1 MRRPPPELTILPLD
15 TGRIAAAQRSFR
27 PRRSG
32 YRWRDDRRRTHPET
46 PDESIPQD
54 PGNPGLAPR
63 RASGRPSAEGATSSD
78 EDGLTRDEREREE
91 TTVSEAIGQRT
102 PRHRADGERETE
114 R

>member
-1 MRRPPPELTILPLD
+1 MSDNAPI
-15 TGRIAAAQRSFR
+15 
-27 PRRSG
+27 
-32 YRWRDDRRRTHPET
+32 PET

-54 PGNPGLAPR
+54 PSIPGPGTKKGKWPPE
-63 RASGRPSAEGATSSD
+63 SDNAEGS
-78 EDGLTRDEREREE
+78 LTRDEREREE

>member
-1 MRRPPPELTILPLD
+1 MSDNAPI
-15 TGRIAAAQRSFR
+15 
-27 PRRSG
+27 
-32 YRWRDDRRRTHPET
+32 PET

-54 PGNPGLAPR
+54 PGIPGPGTKKGKWPPE
-63 RASGRPSAEGATSSD
+63 SDNAEGS
-78 EDGLTRDEREREE
+78 LTRDEREREE